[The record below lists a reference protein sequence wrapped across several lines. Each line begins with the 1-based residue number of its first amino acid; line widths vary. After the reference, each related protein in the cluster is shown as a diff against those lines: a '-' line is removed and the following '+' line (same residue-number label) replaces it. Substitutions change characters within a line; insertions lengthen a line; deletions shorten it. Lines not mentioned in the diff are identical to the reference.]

1 MPVPL
6 IAASSEIGP
15 APVVHQL
22 AQERAI
28 RPLFYNHYLIGT
40 LPDNVYVRARAAGY
54 FLPPTAVLTTLAAA
68 WVYTGGVPP
77 KQISVLLQ
85 PGSSPVTGPWDI
97 RAIRTAVS
105 SAEMHHIN
113 GAAIATLE
121 RTVGDLARWEE
132 PGIARAAITRLAA
145 AGADLLAAR
154 RLLPEGQRNSLQ
166 AFELITELHRKR
178 SRGARLRVQR

>member
-85 PGSSPVTGPWDI
+85 PGSSPVTDPWDI

-154 RLLPEGQRNSLQ
+154 RLLPEGQRQSLQ
-166 AFELITELHRKR
+166 AVDLIPEHHRVR
-178 SRGARLRVQR
+178 TRGARLRVQR